1 LTHFPAEFLKPFA
14 DPMDRGVQALAQRH
28 PDPLLFLEQVQDRRV
43 EFGRRG
49 LIRSA
54 VSESRGIALETG
66 GEGGTTA
73 HMSGPSPDRIGDLV
87 RSLLCGESPPVA
99 ASDSGP
105 IREVVEL
112 EEAGP
117 VVDSILAQVPLGHDG
132 ARVRVRGR
140 HVQYSQE
147 VRIASASSGQFT
159 ELREGRRIRLV
170 VELHRNGR
178 EGIGTVDW
186 VWRPGRDLDPACL
199 VAGAIARA
207 EARLDARPAPC
218 GRFPVVMAP
227 GVGGI
232 LVHEMFGHALEG
244 RGSAVEASALVRRG
258 EGPRSREIRIIDDP
272 RRGRIPWRRDDE
284 GERARAV
291 ALVADGRLA
300 GSLHNRTTAQVV
312 GDARTGH
319 GRRSSYLV
327 PALPRMGCT
336 FIAAGNHDPASL
348 VKETDDGL
356 YIRRMAAASI
366 DLYSGEAMFRV
377 SDADRIEGG
386 RIAAPL
392 EPFVLFVTLAE
403 TLATLGQPANDLQFD
418 TCLGT
423 CLKEHQPLAVTV
435 GAPTVRLGVAT
446 VL

>member
-1 LTHFPAEFLKPFA
+1 
-14 DPMDRGVQALAQRH
+14 
-28 PDPLLFLEQVQDRRV
+28 
-43 EFGRRG
+43 
-49 LIRSA
+49 
-54 VSESRGIALETG
+54 
-66 GEGGTTA
+66 
-73 HMSGPSPDRIGDLV
+73 MSGPSPDRIGDLV
-87 RSLLCGESPPVA
+87 RCLIRGDPPPVA
-99 ASDSGP
+99 AAGSVP
-105 IREVVEL
+105 IQAVAEL

-117 VVDSILAQVPLGHDG
+117 VVDGILARAPLGHDG

-140 HVQYSQE
+140 YVQYSQE
-147 VRIASASSGQFT
+147 VRIASAKIGQFA
-159 ELREGRRIRLV
+159 EAREGRRIRLS

-178 EGIGTVDW
+178 EGTGTMDW

-207 EARLDARPAPC
+207 EVRLDARPAPR

-244 RGSAVEASALVRRG
+244 RGSAVEDSALVRRG

-291 ALVADGRLA
+291 ALVADGGLA
-300 GSLHNRTTAQVV
+300 GSLHNRTTAQVAGV
-312 GDARTGH
+312 VRTGH

-336 FIAAGNHDPASL
+336 FIAAGNHSPASL
-348 VKETDDGL
+348 VEDTGDGL
-356 YIRRMAAASI
+356 YIRRMEAASI
-366 DLYSGEAMFRV
+366 DLHAGEAMFRV

-386 RIAAPL
+386 RITASL
-392 EPFVLFVTLAE
+392 EPFILFVTLAE
-403 TLATLGQPANDLQFD
+403 TLATLGHPGNDLQFD
-418 TCLGT
+418 TCFGT
-423 CLKEHQPLAVTV
+423 CLKEHQPLAVSV

>member
-1 LTHFPAEFLKPFA
+1 
-14 DPMDRGVQALAQRH
+14 MDRGVEALAQRH
-28 PDPLLFLEQVQDRRV
+28 PDPLLFLEQVHDRRV
-43 EFGRRG
+43 EFDQRG

-66 GEGGTTA
+66 GKEGTTA

-87 RSLLCGESPPVA
+87 RCLIRGESPPVA
-99 ASDSGP
+99 ATGGIP
-105 IREVVEL
+105 IQAVAEL

-117 VVDSILAQVPLGHDG
+117 VVDGILARAPLGHHG

-140 HVQYSQE
+140 YVQYSQE
-147 VRIASASSGQFT
+147 VRIASAQIGQFA
-159 ELREGRRIRLV
+159 EAREGSRIRLA

-178 EGIGTVDW
+178 EGTGTMDW

-207 EARLDARPAPC
+207 EVRLDARPAPR

-244 RGSAVEASALVRRG
+244 RGSAVEDNALVRRG

-284 GERARAV
+284 GARARAI
-291 ALVADGRLA
+291 ALVADGGLA
-300 GSLHNRTTAQVV
+300 GSLHNRTTAQVAGV
-312 GDARTGH
+312 VRTGH
-319 GRRSSYLV
+319 GRRSSYLA

-336 FIAAGNHDPASL
+336 FIAAGDHSPSSL
-348 VKETDDGL
+348 VEDTGDGL
-356 YIRRMAAASI
+356 YIRRMEAASI
-366 DLYSGEAMFRV
+366 DLHSGEAMFRV

-386 RIAAPL
+386 RITASL
-392 EPFVLFVTLAE
+392 EPFILFVTLAE
-403 TLATLGQPANDLQFD
+403 TLATLGHPGNDLQFD
-418 TCLGT
+418 TCFGT
-423 CLKEHQPLAVTV
+423 CLKEQQPLAVSV